1 MDLDFALERIR
12 SLAISRFDPE
22 VVAALEAAIQ
32 KGMLKLSATLVEV

>member
-22 VVAALEAAIQ
+22 VVAALENAV
-32 KGMLKLSATLVEV
+32 KGGMLRLSATLVEV